1 VSFDMTKRTTTNGMV
16 TRVDAR
22 VYYQS
27 TGEMVTNFIAPIKL
41 TILNN
46 SLGEVRIYN
55 SAENS
60 VIKSLDNRMSSQN
73 TTFFYFLVGNSG
85 DMGLE
90 SAGFRLRDSRVEDML
105 LVSEWTPPID
115 AAREIDYVEL
125 VDNGDHPVFMAYLD
139 KNGTYIKK
147 IFYYDFDMVGDVD
160 FPKSITEID
169 FINMDSVI
177 TKTSFS
183 EFKFDDERD
192 VKMINFSVP
201 DNATLIS
208 K

>member
-1 VSFDMTKRTTTNGMV
+1 MTKRTTTKGMV
-16 TRVDAR
+16 TKVDAR
-22 VYYQS
+22 VYYKS
-27 TGEMVTNFIAPIKL
+27 SGEMVTNFIAPVKL

-46 SLGEVRIYN
+46 SIGEVRIYN
-55 SAENS
+55 SVENT

-73 TTFFYFLVGNSG
+73 TTFFYFLAGNTG

-90 SAGFRLRDSRVEDML
+90 SAGFRLRESRVEDML
-105 LVSEWTPPID
+105 LVSEWTPPVD
-115 AAREIDYVEL
+115 ANREIDYVEL
-125 VDNGDHPVFMAYLD
+125 VDNGDHPVFMGYLD
-139 KNGTYIKK
+139 KNGSYIKK
-147 IFYYDFDMVGDVD
+147 VFYYDFEVVGDVD

-169 FINMDSVI
+169 FINADSVI

-183 EFKFDDERD
+183 EFKFNDEGD
-192 VKMINFSVP
+192 VKMVNFRVP